1 MRAITPSGTTAGPM
15 AGTRYHGWVR
25 AILTASTL
33 ALALTLTPALLRTA
47 HADELAPP
55 PPEQP
60 EANLAPPP
68 ADPMSRIDAA
78 DVAALIER
86 AAMGTVRAVR
96 GSTVFGPTADVYL
109 GGDLTHGETSGGV
122 ALGLAVYTY
131 ESPSPL
137 DLRAQVTAA
146 IKAKLKERLEAMVA
160 AGEAPPTDLDT
171 LVQEIAAD
179 VIRRIASL
187 EAPVGPPTFGFL
199 FELGA
204 GFFGSEPRGLM
215 ARLVLAKGVKR
226 VLVGL
231 SLASK
236 FADLYDAW
244 FEPGLEIVLPIIPSG
259 GGRTPVLAGYV
270 RGDLALGNDGTS
282 FLVTAGARGTLDL
295 L

>member
-1 MRAITPSGTTAGPM
+1 M
-15 AGTRYHGWVR
+15 R
-25 AILTASTL
+25 AILTAS
-33 ALALTLTPALLRTA
+33 LALTLTLAPALLRTA

-60 EANLAPPP
+60 TPERPDAEANLAPPP
-68 ADPMSRIDAA
+68 VDPMSRIDAA

-96 GSTVFGPTADVYL
+96 GSTVFGPTADVYF
-109 GGDLTHGETSGGV
+109 GGDLTHRETSGGV

-146 IKAKLKERLEAMVA
+146 IKANLKEHLEGMVA
-160 AGEAPPTDLDT
+160 RGEPPPASLDA
-171 LVQEIAAD
+171 LIAEIAAD
-179 VIRRIASL
+179 VLRRIASL
-187 EAPVGPPTFGFL
+187 EAPVGPPTFGFV

-215 ARLVLAKGVKR
+215 ARMVVSKGVKR

-231 SLASK
+231 SLAGE
-236 FADLYDAW
+236 FADLSDAW
-244 FEPGLEIVLPIIPSG
+244 FEPGLELALPTIPSG

-270 RGDLALGNDGTS
+270 RGDLALGNDGAS